1 MDFLGHNNCLIKR
14 DLEDRD
20 SETNLMCVSENWV
33 HDEQNLEDSF
43 NFEKKNQENDK
54 FTFFLS

>member
-1 MDFLGHNNCLIKR
+1 MDFLGHNNFLIKR
-14 DLEDRD
+14 DLEVRD
-20 SETNLMCVSENWV
+20 SETNLICVSKNWV